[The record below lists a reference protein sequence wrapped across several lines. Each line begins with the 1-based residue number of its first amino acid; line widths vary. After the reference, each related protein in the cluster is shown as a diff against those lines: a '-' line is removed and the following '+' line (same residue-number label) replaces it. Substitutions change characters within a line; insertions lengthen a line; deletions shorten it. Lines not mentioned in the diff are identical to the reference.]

1 MSKPVR
7 ISDVAEAAGVS
18 ITTVS
23 HALNDKGR
31 LTDETRRRVREV
43 ADRLGYQPSALA
55 RGLAGGRSG
64 MLAVTVSFVEDMTL
78 AVADFD
84 YFIQVMNAAASA
96 ALERGFSLTLV
107 PADSRQLLDRLP
119 LDGAIV
125 MDPVPGDEIVDQ
137 LDRRGVPVVT
147 TGRRPDGPDET
158 CWVDN
163 DHVAGTREMLDHLL
177 DEGAT
182 RLALLTV
189 PVRSS
194 YTVDALAAFEGVC
207 AERGI
212 EPIVET
218 ITDSI
223 SEGGAYAAA
232 SRLLESKDPPDAI
245 YATLDRLALGA
256 LLAAEAKGVRVPEEL
271 RIAGCTDSDA
281 SRAARPALTALSLN
295 PEQIG
300 LEALDL
306 LVTLVEDGEPAE
318 PHRIVPFVVVPRGST
333 KAGGRARSPARDGSV
348 PSRAR
353 ASRAAPAAPGGRTPT
368 GA

>member
-23 HALNDKGR
+23 HVLNDKGR
-31 LTDETRRRVREV
+31 LTEETRRRVREV
-43 ADRLGYQPSALA
+43 AAQLGYQPSALA

-64 MLAVTVSFVEDMTL
+64 MLAITVSFVEEVTL

-84 YFIQVMNAAASA
+84 YFMQVINSAASA
-96 ALERGFSLTLV
+96 ALEHGYSLTLV
-107 PADSRQLLDRLP
+107 PPGSREQIERLP
-119 LDGAIV
+119 LEGAIV
-125 MDPVPGDEIVDQ
+125 MDPVPGDEIVDR

-163 DHVAGTREMLDHLL
+163 DHVTGTRAMLSHLL
-177 DEGAT
+177 EGGAE

-194 YTVDALAAFEGVC
+194 YTMDALATFEAVC
-207 AERGI
+207 AERGV

-218 ITDSI
+218 VSDSI
-223 SEGGAYAAA
+223 SEGGGYAAA
-232 SRLLESKDPPDAI
+232 MRLLESPDPPDAI

-256 LLAAEAKGVRVPEEL
+256 LLAAEAKGVRVPLDL

-281 SRAARPALTALSLN
+281 SRMARPALTALSLN

-300 LEALDL
+300 LKAVDL
-306 LVTLVEDGEPAE
+306 LVTLIEEGEPAQ
-318 PHRIVPFVVVPRGST
+318 PHRIVPFAVIPRGST
-333 KAGGRARSPARDGSV
+333 TMPT
-348 PSRAR
+348 
-353 ASRAAPAAPGGRTPT
+353 RAAIP
-368 GA
+368 

>member
-7 ISDVAEAAGVS
+7 ISDVAKAAGVS

-31 LTDETRRRVREV
+31 LTDETRRRVRAV
-43 ADRLGYQPSALA
+43 AEQLGYQPSALA
-55 RGLAGGRSG
+55 RGLAGGRTG
-64 MLAVTVSFVEDMTL
+64 MLAATVSFVEDMSL

-84 YFIQVMNAAASA
+84 YFMQVMNGATSA
-96 ALERGFSLTLV
+96 ALECGFSLTLV
-107 PADSRQLLDRLP
+107 PPDSREQIERLP

-125 MDPVPGDEIVDQ
+125 IDPVPGDEIVDR
-137 LDRRGVPVVT
+137 LDRRGIPVVT

-163 DHVAGTREMLDHLL
+163 DHLAGTRAMLEHLL
-177 DEGAT
+177 DEGAR

-194 YTVDALAAFEGVC
+194 YTIDALAAFEAVC
-207 AERGI
+207 GERGI

-232 SRLLESKDPPDAI
+232 SRLLESDRPPDAI

-256 LLAAEAKGVRVPEEL
+256 LLAAEARGVRVPEEL

-281 SRAARPALTALSLN
+281 SRTARPALTALSLN
-295 PEQIG
+295 PERIG
-300 LEALDL
+300 REAVDL
-306 LVTLVEDGEPAE
+306 LVTLIEDQAPVD
-318 PHRIVPFVVVPRGST
+318 PHRIVPFQVVSRGST
-333 KAGGRARSPARDGSV
+333 VSLAGTGRAAAEPAH
-348 PSRAR
+348 
-353 ASRAAPAAPGGRTPT
+353 
-368 GA
+368 

>member
-7 ISDVAEAAGVS
+7 ISDVAKAAGVS

-31 LTDETRRRVREV
+31 LTDATRARVREV
-43 ADRLGYQPSALA
+43 AERLGYQPSALA
-55 RGLAGGRSG
+55 RGLAGGRTG
-64 MLAVTVSFVEDMTL
+64 MLAATVSFVEDMSL

-84 YFIQVMNAAASA
+84 YFLQVMNGATTA
-96 ALERGFSLTLV
+96 ALELGFSLTLV
-107 PADSRQLLDRLP
+107 PPNSREQIERLP

-125 MDPVPGDEIVDQ
+125 MDPVPGDEIVDR
-137 LDRRGVPVVT
+137 LDRRGIPVVT

-163 DHVAGTREMLDHLL
+163 DHVAGTREMLEHLV
-177 DEGAT
+177 DQGAQ

-194 YTVDALAAFEGVC
+194 YTVDALAAFEAVC
-207 AERGI
+207 AEHGM
-212 EPIVET
+212 EPTVET

-232 SRLLESKDPPDAI
+232 SRLLDSDRPPDAI

-281 SRAARPALTALSLN
+281 SRTARPALTALSLN
-295 PEQIG
+295 PERIG
-300 LEALDL
+300 REAVDL
-306 LVTLVEDGEPAE
+306 LVTLIEEQAPVA
-318 PHRIVPFVVVPRGST
+318 PHRIVPFQVVPRGST
-333 KAGGRARSPARDGSV
+333 VAAARSRG
-348 PSRAR
+348 
-353 ASRAAPAAPGGRTPT
+353 AAAI
-368 GA
+368 

>member
-7 ISDVAEAAGVS
+7 ISDVAKAAGVS

-31 LTDETRRRVREV
+31 LTDETRRRVRAV
-43 ADRLGYQPSALA
+43 AEQLGYQPSALA
-55 RGLAGGRSG
+55 RGLAGGRTG
-64 MLAVTVSFVEDMTL
+64 MLAATVSFVEDMSL

-84 YFIQVMNAAASA
+84 YFMQVMNGATSA
-96 ALERGFSLTLV
+96 ALECGFSLTLV
-107 PADSRQLLDRLP
+107 PPDSREQIERLP

-125 MDPVPGDEIVDQ
+125 IDPVPGDEIVDR
-137 LDRRGVPVVT
+137 LDRRGIPVVT

-163 DHVAGTREMLDHLL
+163 DHLAGTRAMLEHLL
-177 DEGAT
+177 DEGAR

-194 YTVDALAAFEGVC
+194 YTIDALAAFEAVC
-207 AERGI
+207 GERGM
-212 EPIVET
+212 EPIVAT

-232 SRLLESKDPPDAI
+232 SRLLESDRPPDAI

-256 LLAAEAKGVRVPEEL
+256 LLAAEAKGVRVPEDL

-281 SRAARPALTALSLN
+281 SRTARPALTALSLN
-295 PEQIG
+295 PERIG
-300 LEALDL
+300 REAVDL
-306 LVTLVEDGEPAE
+306 LVTLIEDQAPVE
-318 PHRIVPFVVVPRGST
+318 PHRIVPFQVVSRGST
-333 KAGGRARSPARDGSV
+333 VALAGTGRA
-348 PSRAR
+348 
-353 ASRAAPAAPGGRTPT
+353 AAERTH
-368 GA
+368 

>member
-7 ISDVAEAAGVS
+7 ISDVAKAAGVS

-31 LTDETRRRVREV
+31 LTDETRRRVRAV
-43 ADRLGYQPSALA
+43 AEQLGYQPSALA
-55 RGLAGGRSG
+55 RGLAGGRTG
-64 MLAVTVSFVEDMTL
+64 MLAATVSFVEDMSL

-84 YFIQVMNAAASA
+84 YFMQVMNGATSA
-96 ALERGFSLTLV
+96 ALECGFSLTLV
-107 PADSRQLLDRLP
+107 PPDSREQIERLP

-125 MDPVPGDEIVDQ
+125 IDPVPGDEIVDR
-137 LDRRGVPVVT
+137 LDRRGIPVVT

-163 DHVAGTREMLDHLL
+163 DHLAGTRAMLEHLL
-177 DEGAT
+177 DEGAR

-194 YTVDALAAFEGVC
+194 YTIDALAAFEAVC
-207 AERGI
+207 GERGI

-232 SRLLESKDPPDAI
+232 SRLLESDRPPDAI

-256 LLAAEAKGVRVPEEL
+256 LLAAEARGVRVPEEL

-281 SRAARPALTALSLN
+281 SRTARPALTALSLN
-295 PEQIG
+295 PERIG
-300 LEALDL
+300 REAVDL
-306 LVTLVEDGEPAE
+306 LVTLIKDQAPVD
-318 PHRIVPFVVVPRGST
+318 PHRIVPFQVVSRGST
-333 KAGGRARSPARDGSV
+333 VSLAGTGRAAAEPAH
-348 PSRAR
+348 
-353 ASRAAPAAPGGRTPT
+353 
-368 GA
+368 